1 MMIKILIADDHLIVR
16 EGLKQLF
23 AVTDHVKV
31 AGEAASG
38 EQVMAALQENAFD
51 LILLDMS
58 MPGVSGV
65 DLIARI
71 RACDAALPILV
82 LSMINTPLVVRL
94 ALQAGA
100 SGYLAKDTSAE
111 TLMTA
116 IDRMV
121 AGGRFIDPALAE
133 HIAFDRAESE
143 HDQAHQILSERERQ
157 ILGLLVRGVS
167 LNDIAGDLAISNKT
181 VSTYKMRIMQKMDF
195 RSNAELICYGMSHGL
210 LKQSPFQ

>member
-1 MMIKILIADDHLIVR
+1 MIKILIADDHLIVR

-23 AVTDHVKV
+23 ALANHVQV

-38 EQVMAALQENAFD
+38 EQVMAALQKDSFD

-58 MPGVSGV
+58 MPGISGV

-71 RACDAALPILV
+71 RAFDAAPPILV
-82 LSMINTPLVVRL
+82 LSMINTPKVVRL

-100 SGYLAKDTSAE
+100 SGYLVKDTSTE
-111 TLMTA
+111 TLMKA

-121 AGGRFIDPALAE
+121 AGERFIDPALAE
-133 HIAFDRAESE
+133 QIVFERAESE
-143 HDQAHQILSERERQ
+143 HDQAHQILSKRERQ
-157 ILGLLVRGVS
+157 IFGLLVRGDN
-167 LNDIAGDLAISNKT
+167 LNDIADELAISNKT

-210 LKQSPFQ
+210 LK